1 MKRIFAAI
9 LCAALLLALLAGCA
23 SDPTPS
29 GSDADQPPASTAAPA
44 PATTAAPE
52 TTAAPTTAAPAEPAH
67 TNERGPFD
75 EEHYQIG
82 LRALQAVDGFLDGT
96 LTISEVN
103 RVLSSCYEEIS
114 ALPELPESDPLY
126 AGNDFVK
133 SYVFLSQI
141 DFEMQMSDF
150 STKKY
155 EDRNYLAAAIGEPE
169 KEFSASSSDAVDLYL
184 SGLFSELQK
193 KFPDCTYLHTWSD
206 GDLFIVM
213 MIPDLDY
220 YYENKDSL
228 SAEERSTVK
237 DVSHGYVAGSF
248 AESIYNAVR
257 DVGGEDFDVYLAIT
271 NSDGDTYCASRN
283 LNLFLDP
290 LND

>member
-1 MKRIFAAI
+1 MNRIFAAI
-9 LCAALLLALLAGCA
+9 LCAVLLLSLLSGCA
-23 SDPTPS
+23 SESTPS
-29 GSDADQPPASTAAPA
+29 GEAADLAPASTAAPA
-44 PATTAAPE
+44 PATTAPPN
-52 TTAAPTTAAPAEPAH
+52 TTAAPTTAAPTEPAH

-82 LRALQAVDGFLDGT
+82 LRALQTIDICLDGK
-96 LTISEVN
+96 LTVSEAN
-103 RVLSSCYEEIS
+103 RALSSCYNELS

-133 SYVFLSQI
+133 TYVFLAKI
-141 DFEMQMSDF
+141 DFEMQPSDF
-150 STKKY
+150 ATKKY

-169 KEFSASSSDAVDLYL
+169 KEFSASSADAVDSYL
-184 SGLFSELQK
+184 SDLFSEMEK
-193 KFPDCTYLHTWSD
+193 KFPDCTYLHSWSD
-206 GDLFIVM
+206 GNLFIFM
-213 MIPDLDY
+213 TIPDFDY

-228 SAEERSTVK
+228 SAEDRSTVRE
-237 DVSHGYVAGSF
+237 VSHGYVAGSF

-257 DVGGEDFDVYLAIT
+257 KIGGDDFDVFLAVV

>member
-9 LCAALLLALLAGCA
+9 LCAALLLSLLAGCA

-29 GSDADQPPASTAAPA
+29 GSDADQPPASTAPPA
-44 PATTAAPE
+44 PATTTAPE
-52 TTAAPTTAAPAEPAH
+52 TMAAPSTAAPAEPAH
-67 TNERGPFD
+67 KNERGPFD

-82 LRALQAVDGFLDGT
+82 LRALQAVDSYLDGT
-96 LTISEVN
+96 LTLSEAN
-103 RVLSSCYEEIS
+103 RTLSSCYDEIS

-133 SYVFLSQI
+133 SYVFLAKVDYSFQL
-141 DFEMQMSDF
+141 SDF
-150 STKKY
+150 ASNKY
-155 EDRNYLAAAIGEPE
+155 DDRNYLAAAIGEPE
-169 KEFSASSSDAVDLYL
+169 KDYSSSSFYAVDSYL
-184 SGLFSELQK
+184 SGLFSDMEH
-193 KFPDCTYLHTWSD
+193 KFPDCTYLHTWRD

-213 MIPDLDY
+213 MIPALDY

-257 DVGGEDFDVYLAIT
+257 KVGGEDFDVYLAIV
-271 NSDGDTYCASRN
+271 NADGDTYCASRN
-283 LNLFLDP
+283 LKIFTDP
-290 LND
+290 LNE